1 MGTAS
6 GYSPVIATAGGEVE
20 VELDA
25 GHPGFAD
32 PQYRARRNEIAAMSV
47 GHRPG
52 EPIPKVDYTAQEHE
66 VWQIVSRELAAKH
79 RRYACREFLESAEA
93 LALPSDHIPQLGEV
107 SEAMAP
113 LTGFSYQP
121 VAGLAPLREFYG
133 AFASRM
139 FFSTQ
144 YIRHHSV
151 PLYTPE
157 PDIVHEVIGHANQ
170 LASPRFA
177 QICEEVGKAVARTES
192 PEALGLLSKVF
203 WFTLEFGVVFENGRP
218 QAYGAGILSSYGELD
233 VFEEAD
239 IRPFDFAEMGTAE
252 YDITHYQPVLYAA
265 PSFDRL
271 VDDLMSFYST
281 YDDEVGGRLR
291 AAVDRSD
298 RLRPTG

>member
-6 GYSPVIATAGGEVE
+6 GYSPVIAAPSGSVE
-20 VELDA
+20 VELDS

-32 PQYRARRNEIAAMSV
+32 PQYRTRRNEIAALSV
-47 GHRPG
+47 GHSPG
-52 EPIPKVDYTAQEHE
+52 MAIPLVDYTAQEHE
-66 VWQIVSRELAAKH
+66 VWQIVSRELSTKH
-79 RRYACREFLESAEA
+79 RRYACREFLESSEA
-93 LALPSDHIPQLGEV
+93 LGLPTDHIPQLGEV
-107 SEAMAP
+107 SEALAP

-133 AFASRM
+133 AFAGRM

-170 LASPRFA
+170 LASPKFA
-177 QICEEVGKAVARTES
+177 QICEEVGHAVERTET
-192 PEALGLLSKVF
+192 PEALAFLSKVF

-233 VFEEAD
+233 VFQDAD
-239 IRPFDFAEMGTAE
+239 IRPLDFAQMGTGE

-265 PSFDRL
+265 SSFEEL
-271 VDDLMSFYST
+271 FDDLMGFYSA
-281 YDDEVGGRLR
+281 YDDELGGRLV
-291 AAVDRSD
+291 APSASSA
-298 RLRPTG
+298 RLQPTR